1 VDTFKSYQFKKFNNR
16 HLGIQL
22 VAWTDGT
29 RQGCAGQF
37 TGCFGSDD
45 PRILHKSANIRA
57 TATDGN
63 CLARFFLLGP
73 DSFTLK
79 TMSCKVKL
87 DLLCF
92 GKVGFQMPEVGES
105 LSL

>member
-1 VDTFKSYQFKKFNNR
+1 M
-16 HLGIQL
+16 

-37 TGCFGSDD
+37 TGCFGNDD
-45 PRILHKSANIRA
+45 PRLLNEQAQIHA

-63 CLARFFLLGP
+63 CLAHFFLFGQK
-73 DSFTLK
+73 FITLK

-87 DLLCF
+87 DLLCI
-92 GKVGFQMPEVGES
+92 GNVGFEMPQVRSRRLQE
-105 LSL
+105 